1 MINIGIHKVKLV
13 DTTGLFEFLLWCRKV
28 VQCSARPEVVLL
40 ENIPW
45 ASTKTHKT
53 LKFVFFFFPSFCSCT
68 TYCTLKW
75 WQQEKTS
82 LRSAVWWYLKCLWK
96 RGNLLH
102 YLFILCKSIT
112 GMAQGHVSLVCN
124 FALESV
130 IHPNITGI
138 AMKSSRQTPPPCWL
152 LLTFC
157 ILKPSVCSIGR
168 FTTDIVPRSLWK
180 SSYNNIT

>member
-13 DTTGLFEFLLWCRKV
+13 DTTGLYEFLLWCRKV

-53 LKFVFFFFPSFCSCT
+53 LKFGFFFPSFCSCT
-68 TYCTLKW
+68 TYCTYKW
-75 WQQEKTS
+75 WQQEKTC

-96 RGNLLH
+96 RGNFLH
-102 YLFILCKSIT
+102 YLFILFKNIT

-124 FALESV
+124 FALESI

-138 AMKSSRQTPPPCWL
+138 AMKSSRQTPPCWL

-157 ILKPSVCSIGR
+157 ILKPSVCSTWYLGIK
-168 FTTDIVPRSLWK
+168 TWSLWK